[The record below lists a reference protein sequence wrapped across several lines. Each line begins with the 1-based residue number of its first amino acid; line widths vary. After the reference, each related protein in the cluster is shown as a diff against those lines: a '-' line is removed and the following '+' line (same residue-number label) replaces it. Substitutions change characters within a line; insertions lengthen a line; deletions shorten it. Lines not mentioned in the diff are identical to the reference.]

1 MAIYEFFFIN
11 SEIKEMILNDASEE
25 TIRKRGT
32 ELGMESLLQ
41 HGMKKV
47 KEGRTTIDEVLRI
60 V

>member
-1 MAIYEFFFIN
+1 M
-11 SEIKEMILNDASEE
+11 
-25 TIRKRGT
+25 
-32 ELGMESLLQ
+32 ELGMESLLS